1 MRSRPGNVIFTRQR
15 YQKEFLPAGIQFY
28 DSFNFQA
35 TESEHV
41 GGPSDTHMF
50 PLVISTLESLSYL
63 A

>member
-35 TESEHV
+35 TESE
-41 GGPSDTHMF
+41 
-50 PLVISTLESLSYL
+50 L
-63 A
+63 